1 VLRLRQKY
9 SRPVG
14 EKGARADAA
23 ALQREQSVRRAAIAA
38 AGIAVLLDIAWL
50 SLSNLTGVF
59 FHGFSVLQGPLIG
72 LAVRLAGR
80 GLDWR
85 FPALAATVT
94 VAAAFGGN
102 FLVSLAT
109 TAGILEVTALQVL
122 RGLTLWSWQTWY
134 DEVLG
139 SADLIYALFAAAV
152 AAFYSKR
159 RLRREE
165 VFALRLMKK
174 ETGQ

>member
-1 VLRLRQKY
+1 
-9 SRPVG
+9 
-14 EKGARADAA
+14 
-23 ALQREQSVRRAAIAA
+23 
-38 AGIAVLLDIAWL
+38 
-50 SLSNLTGVF
+50 
-59 FHGFSVLQGPLIG
+59 
-72 LAVRLAGR
+72 
-80 GLDWR
+80 
-85 FPALAATVT
+85 
-94 VAAAFGGN
+94 
-102 FLVSLAT
+102 VSLAT
-109 TAGILEVTALQVL
+109 TAGVLEVTALQVL